1 VRRQDRDASATA
13 EVARRFRA
21 ARRQGRPDWAWP
33 DIAHA
38 DWRSALR
45 TIETT
50 TRALLTDRD
59 PDSLRTGSGGPLDA
73 LGLAAYTSGM
83 GPWLGWH
90 IETGRLGADPAS
102 ARLLGDHLAHARR
115 RWVRLESELHT
126 VLAALTPLGVD
137 VTVLKGAYGARHWF
151 DEPALRPMS
160 DIDVLVPRAAMQ
172 AAGRALAAL
181 GYDEKREVRIVDP
194 PHAVWRRRGAA
205 AYPHSLMLMHA
216 DDPIDVDL
224 HGSLDV
230 DYYVATIRFG
240 APSAQQTRPQE
251 WNGGTVRVLAQPLLA
266 AHHAVH
272 AAHGH
277 GLSLIRLTELA
288 LMLRHDMRSDG
299 DWSDLDDLLGTLGAR
314 RFAWPSLALADQ
326 LVPGTVPATVL
337 ERGRAAASP
346 RLRRIVDTMT
356 PATAVRMRDVSLR
369 ERFMW
374 AAGPAEHARRI
385 HIMLLPTAQR
395 GTLRQLGRIY
405 LARAYQLLRA
415 RVRWGAVD
423 DGGDRPG

>member
-1 VRRQDRDASATA
+1 
-13 EVARRFRA
+13 
-21 ARRQGRPDWAWP
+21 
-33 DIAHA
+33 
-38 DWRSALR
+38 
-45 TIETT
+45 
-50 TRALLTDRD
+50 
-59 PDSLRTGSGGPLDA
+59 
-73 LGLAAYTSGM
+73 
-83 GPWLGWH
+83 
-90 IETGRLGADPAS
+90 
-102 ARLLGDHLAHARR
+102 
-115 RWVRLESELHT
+115 
-126 VLAALTPLGVD
+126 
-137 VTVLKGAYGARHWF
+137 
-151 DEPALRPMS
+151 
-160 DIDVLVPRAAMQ
+160 
-172 AAGRALAAL
+172 
-181 GYDEKREVRIVDP
+181 
-194 PHAVWRRRGAA
+194 
-205 AYPHSLMLMHA
+205 
-216 DDPIDVDL
+216 
-224 HGSLDV
+224 
-230 DYYVATIRFG
+230 
-240 APSAQQTRPQE
+240 
-251 WNGGTVRVLAQPLLA
+251 
-266 AHHAVH
+266 VH

-277 GLSLIRLTELA
+277 GLSLIRLTELV